1 MSVNEIRGFVFEN
14 YYTRIRFCKENSY
27 YSTKLLKKKTLLLAN
42 KLIGKIT
49 DPRNA
54 KKHYQSFIRKENIKS
69 VKQSK
74 IITYQPKA
82 FENQILL
89 ILN

>member
-1 MSVNEIRGFVFEN
+1 M
-14 YYTRIRFCKENSY
+14 
-27 YSTKLLKKKTLLLAN
+27 
-42 KLIGKIT
+42 T

-89 ILN
+89 ILNQLLQNIQKLDLNYPRLEDRLKK